1 MSTPAAP
8 APTTWLVERTLRS
21 KADAPIWETV
31 AGYSSKASA
40 REHVAQCRR
49 HSFLQGYALRV
60 TEA

>member
-1 MSTPAAP
+1 MAITTA
-8 APTTWLVERTLRS
+8 TTWLVERALRS
-21 KADAPIWETV
+21 EDGVPQWEVV
-31 AGYSSKASA
+31 AGYGSKASA